1 MGRTIHKAA
10 MKMMNEREITE
21 SQAES
26 FGTSVSLTMLSRT
39 DKVRAVL
46 WCLGLML
53 FLTWLQGAL
62 YPAENDHTLDRTIYR
77 SLELAPLEKLNGTVA
92 DLMNGDGVAC
102 MIRTKEE
109 FEASLSEIDR
119 LNESTERK
127 AELRNLISV
136 FEKGDV
142 LLYISSGTGQAYW
155 NEAYALFSFREGTH
169 LVLAHELPGG
179 GAALQP
185 DVFSYSYCLIELSAE
200 EAVKLQVV
208 DFQRFIIKYS
218 KELYQR

>member
-1 MGRTIHKAA
+1 

-62 YPAENDHTLDRTIYR
+62 YPAENDHSLDRTIYR

-185 DVFSYSYCLIELSAE
+185 DVFSHSYCLIELSAE

-208 DFQRFIIKYS
+208 DFQKVNLPLDDSF
-218 KELYQR
+218 

>member
-1 MGRTIHKAA
+1 MEHTIHKAA
-10 MKMMNEREITE
+10 IKMMNEREITE

-53 FLTWLQGAL
+53 FLTYIAAKINSPEKN
-62 YPAENDHTLDRTIYR
+62 YRLDKPIYK
-77 SLELAPLEKLNGTVA
+77 SLELAPLERLNGTAA
-92 DLMNGDGVAC
+92 DLIKGDGVAC

-119 LNESTERK
+119 LSESTERK
-127 AELRNLISV
+127 AELRNLVSV

-179 GAALQP
+179 GASLQP
-185 DVFSYSYCLIELSAE
+185 DVISHLYCLIELSAE
-200 EAVKLQVV
+200 EADKVTEV
-208 DFQRFIIKYS
+208 DFQRVNLPADNAVK
-218 KELYQR
+218 